1 MKRCWSPGAS
11 PRVIVSCVGRDSVSV
26 DVAASAGGDSLRR
39 RVITAVLAI
48 PIAIAAVLA
57 LPTGSVALVLA
68 IVAVGASIEWARIRS
83 PRSITGYGFA
93 LLVAGSVSLLWVAGS
108 QWLGWLGILCAISLA
123 WWCLACVWVVR
134 FEQGHDAVVLDGAI
148 TGSVVGWMIIVPAWA
163 ALVYVHASGDDGPLR
178 VLFILVVVWVADI
191 SAYFAGR
198 RFGARK
204 LAAVTSPGKS
214 VEGAASGMAAVGLLG
229 IAAGL
234 WLSLPPILVLLLAL
248 LCVAAGALSVLG
260 DLTESL
266 AKRRAG
272 VKDSGNLLPGH
283 GGILD
288 RIDSLTAAAPVFAIG
303 FDIIEAL
310 P

>member
-1 MKRCWSPGAS
+1 MLDGP
-11 PRVIVSCVGRDSVSV
+11 
-26 DVAASAGGDSLRR
+26 
-39 RVITAVLAI
+39 
-48 PIAIAAVLA
+48 
-57 LPTGSVALVLA
+57 
-68 IVAVGASIEWARIRS
+68 
-83 PRSITGYGFA
+83 ITGN
-93 LLVAGSVSLLWVAGS
+93 
-108 QWLGWLGILCAISLA
+108 I
-123 WWCLACVWVVR
+123 
-134 FEQGHDAVVLDGAI
+134 
-148 TGSVVGWMIIVPAWA
+148 VGWMIIVPAWA

-198 RFGARK
+198 RFGVHK

-214 VEGAASGMAAVGLLG
+214 IEGAASGMAAVGLLG
-229 IAAGL
+229 IAGGL
-234 WLSLPPILVLLLAL
+234 WLGLPPVLVVMFVLM
-248 LCVAAGALSVLG
+248 CVAAGALSVLG

-288 RIDSLTAAAPVFAIG
+288 RIDSLTAAAPAFAVG
-303 FDIIEAL
+303 FDVLETL

>member
-1 MKRCWSPGAS
+1 M
-11 PRVIVSCVGRDSVSV
+11 
-26 DVAASAGGDSLRR
+26 
-39 RVITAVLAI
+39 
-48 PIAIAAVLA
+48 
-57 LPTGSVALVLA
+57 
-68 IVAVGASIEWARIRS
+68 
-83 PRSITGYGFA
+83 
-93 LLVAGSVSLLWVAGS
+93 LWFAGS
-108 QWLGWLGILCAISLA
+108 QWLGVLCAISIA
-123 WWCLACVWVVR
+123 WWCLALVWVVR
-134 FEQGHDAVVLDGAI
+134 FERGQDTVMLDGPI
-148 TGSVVGWMIIVPAWA
+148 TGSIVGWMIIVPAWA

-198 RFGARK
+198 RFGVHK

-229 IAAGL
+229 IAGGL
-234 WLSLPPILVLLLAL
+234 WLGLPPVLVVMFAL
-248 LCVAAGALSVLG
+248 MCVAAGALSVLG

-288 RIDSLTAAAPVFAIG
+288 RIDSLTAAAPAFAMG
-303 FDIIEAL
+303 FDVLETL